1 MEEVRLALIEDN
13 PRYRATLGDFFRFAR
28 GFELAGVYGSAERF
42 LEAARHKADAG
53 ERLSWDMV
61 LMDIELPGI
70 NGIQAT
76 RELKKL
82 APELPVVMLTM
93 FEEPS
98 TILEAISA
106 GADGY
111 LLKRSNSRELLDQ
124 LRSISEGGAPLTSG
138 VARTVLDL
146 LRSGDGRFAATGG
159 SVPGGLSLTDREQ
172 EVLRCLVNGSSYQE
186 AADQLGVT
194 IHTIR
199 FHIKGVYS
207 KLQVHS
213 VAEAVSRAVRERLV

>member
-1 MEEVRLALIEDN
+1 
-13 PRYRATLGDFFRFAR
+13 
-28 GFELAGVYGSAERF
+28 
-42 LEAARHKADAG
+42 
-53 ERLSWDMV
+53 
-61 LMDIELPGI
+61 
-70 NGIQAT
+70 
-76 RELKKL
+76 
-82 APELPVVMLTM
+82 MLTM

-124 LRSISEGGAPLTSG
+124 LRSISQGGAPLTSG

-146 LRSGDGRFAATGG
+146 LRSGDGRFAGAEDAA
-159 SVPGGLSLTDREQ
+159 PGGLSLTEREQ

-186 AADQLGVT
+186 AADELGVT

-199 FHIKGVYS
+199 FHIKGVYG

-213 VAEAVSRAVRERLV
+213 VAEAVRRAVRERLV